1 MGEPMDELNA
11 DMSSC
16 LGEETTDTSP
26 WRMSWDSR
34 HKLAERA
41 DLEPFIS
48 SFEIDKNRSQNK
60 SNSYHQKASV

>member
-34 HKLAERA
+34 L
-41 DLEPFIS
+41 I
-48 SFEIDKNRSQNK
+48 
-60 SNSYHQKASV
+60 